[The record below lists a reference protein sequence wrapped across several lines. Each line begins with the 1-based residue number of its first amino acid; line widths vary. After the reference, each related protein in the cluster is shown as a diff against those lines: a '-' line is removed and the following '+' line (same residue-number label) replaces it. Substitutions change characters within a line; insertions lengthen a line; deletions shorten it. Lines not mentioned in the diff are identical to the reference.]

1 LDQQAGSLPLSPLF
15 EALDAWEMRM
25 FRQAWN
31 RVRQYWT
38 AEMWIRVTDDENKVK
53 FVGLNQ
59 PVMIGEQMAEA
70 LKREQMPP
78 EQKQAIVMELAQDP
92 AMQQQA
98 LEEGKPKMRNAVAQ
112 MDVDIIIDR
121 TMDTVNIQQEQFA
134 GLLDIAKVRPEVPFD
149 VLIEAS
155 QLRSDTKKRVLDRL
169 KGSDDPMAQQ
179 MAQLQARMAEL
190 DAALKEMDLVKAQ
203 AQAAK
208 DQAAAE
214 ETKVDSAVKVAQ
226 FITQPAQPKTQV
238 SVN

>member
-1 LDQQAGSLPLSPLF
+1 
-15 EALDAWEMRM
+15 
-25 FRQAWN
+25 
-31 RVRQYWT
+31 
-38 AEMWIRVTDDENKVK
+38 
-53 FVGLNQ
+53 
-59 PVMIGEQMAEA
+59 
-70 LKREQMPP
+70 MPP

-98 LEEGKPKMRNAVAQ
+98 LEDGKPKMRNAVAQ

-121 TMDTVNIQQEQFA
+121 TMDTVTIQQEQFA